1 MSGKSFPGKPRKVG
15 QFDDKNLLLYD
26 AILHNIIKHKILLNI
41 TKYYAILHN
50 MPARETLFG
59 QAWTSL
65 VKLLKETLS
74 GLVWESLDNKTEQ
87 TLLGIPFWASIGKP
101 DHTCLG
107 KSARE
112 ILSGQFWAIL
122 GKPNTISQ
130 SYFCP

>member
-1 MSGKSFPGKPRKVG
+1 MRLEKLVREILSE

-50 MPARETLFG
+50 IPARKTFFG

-107 KSARE
+107 KPVRE
-112 ILSGQFWAIL
+112 ILSGQFWASL
-122 GKPNTISQ
+122 TQ
-130 SYFCP
+130 